1 MAQLSHLLPYWV
13 LALVMSAALV
23 VAGARWPEP
32 LSISLPL
39 VWALL
44 LVPPALMAL
53 LLLLRWPLAS
63 APPPAATAPLRGDG
77 GESSD

>member
-1 MAQLSHLLPYWV
+1 MAQLSYLLPYWV

-23 VAGARWPEP
+23 AAGARWPEP
-32 LSISLPL
+32 LSIWPPL

-53 LLLLRWPLAS
+53 LLLLRWPLPS
-63 APPPAATAPLRGDG
+63 APPAATAPLRGDG
-77 GESSD
+77 GESSH

>member
-1 MAQLSHLLPYWV
+1 MAQLSYLLPYWV

-23 VAGARWPEP
+23 AAGARWPEP
-32 LSISLPL
+32 LSISPPL

-63 APPPAATAPLRGDG
+63 PPPPAATAPLRGDG

>member
-23 VAGARWPEP
+23 AAGARWPEP
-32 LSISLPL
+32 LSIWPPL

-53 LLLLRWPLAS
+53 LLLLRWPLPS
-63 APPPAATAPLRGDG
+63 ALPAATAPLRGDG